1 MCMIIINVT
10 PVTIYYIVIILCH
23 VGFWF
28 VFNKYL
34 YTYIHARYEL
44 LIHLNG
50 RDVIYIIFKRQ
61 YYNKLQKFSST
72 TRPANIVT

>member
-28 VFNKYL
+28 IFNKYL
-34 YTYIHARYEL
+34 YLIYARYEL
-44 LIHLNG
+44 IHA
-50 RDVIYIIFKRQ
+50 VIYIIFKRQ

-72 TRPANIVT
+72 TRPADITT